1 MNKSFIKD
9 LNVDENLVLNE
20 INVHNRLLHENII
33 RAYSA
38 HEDEEDFYLVI
49 FVY

>member
-1 MNKSFIKD
+1 MSKSIIKD

-33 RAYSA
+33 RAYST
-38 HEDEEDFYLVI
+38 HEDEDDFYLVN
-49 FVY
+49 VVS